1 MLPVIAHSIIPVQFN
16 SVHFTSINN
25 NLYHL
30 PAVTHRAIY
39 IYIYMHYLTSP
50 IAKGKADRSCPPCGQ
65 DMGSILTAAMLQKP
79 TSPEHAWL

>member
-39 IYIYMHYLTSP
+39 IYIYISALSYFPNSKRQGRQVLSSLWAGHGINPHCSN
-50 IAKGKADRSCPPCGQ
+50 
-65 DMGSILTAAMLQKP
+65 AAEAHEP
-79 TSPEHAWL
+79 